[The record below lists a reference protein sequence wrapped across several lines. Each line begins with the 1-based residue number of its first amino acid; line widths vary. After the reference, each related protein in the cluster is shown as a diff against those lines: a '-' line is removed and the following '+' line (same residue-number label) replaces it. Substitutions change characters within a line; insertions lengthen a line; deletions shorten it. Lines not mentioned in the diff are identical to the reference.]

1 VVLSHLFPNIS
12 SIVIPPNSF
21 HRPKKGC
28 VYRHF
33 TQNSCRNLIKGVGI
47 VCSAPHT
54 IANTSPPL
62 LLNESPW
69 NITNQSTS
77 EQIFIENTSLPRKVL
92 GTRIY
97 LFRLILTIIPVA
109 YRDFK
114 SHFFF
119 FITSKL
125 PQRKSWGP
133 TINDF
138 EIHLQRNKHLNDQV
152 QLLKINIYFM
162 GHLGDSVG

>member
-119 FITSKL
+119 SL
-125 PQRKSWGP
+125 HQNCLRGNLGVP
-133 TINDF
+133 
-138 EIHLQRNKHLNDQV
+138 
-152 QLLKINIYFM
+152 LLMILRSICKEINIWMIRFSY
-162 GHLGDSVG
+162 